1 MMKFCDTLTEAL
13 QRPPLYKR
21 SSAPFWEDEH
31 ISAQMLKAHLDPES
45 DGASRNADFIDRS
58 AQWIDSLFYGKGA
71 ELLDLGCGPGLYA
84 ERFFRCGYRVTGMD
98 ISGRSIDHAKRS
110 AAEQKLSVRYLCQ
123 NYLTAEFENQAF
135 GFAVM
140 IYCDYGALT
149 PQERQIVLKK
159 VFSCLKNGG
168 KFLLDVFSPTFF
180 AGFVEGQTWKVCPH
194 DGFWNGSPHV
204 LLQSRYRYP
213 SRVTLERSIVLTET
227 KHYEYNIWNTCFSR
241 EELIDEVRGAGFSVC
256 GTWSDVA
263 GTPYADDS
271 PTMALLLEKRS

>member
-1 MMKFCDTLTEAL
+1 MKFCDTLTEAL

-58 AQWIDSLFYGKGA
+58 AQRIDSLFYGKGA

-110 AAEQKLSVRYLCQ
+110 AAEQKLSVRYICQ
-123 NYLTAEFENQAF
+123 NYLTAEFEKQAF

-180 AGFVEGQTWKVCPH
+180 AGFVEGQTWEVCPH
-194 DGFWNGSPHV
+194 GGFWNGSPHV

-256 GTWSDVA
+256 GTRGDVA

-271 PTMALLLEKRS
+271 PTMALLLEKR